1 MNPPADTVERA
12 TIRTCL
18 DETLLVEAAAG
29 TGKTTELV
37 HRIVNLLSEGRA
49 AVDGLVAVTFTEK
62 AAGELKLRLRSELER
77 ARGAKEADPVR
88 SRNLETALEHLEEA
102 HVSTIHGF
110 CAELLSERP
119 VESGIDPRFTTLNES
134 QAKVLYR
141 RAFNSWLQQNLESPP
156 EGLRRS
162 LRRRSLKSEEDEGP
176 VVRLEKAG
184 WELVSW
190 RDFPAPW
197 NREPFARDGR
207 IDELIEQLHAFAAIL
222 ETCANPKRDGFY
234 QDVESAWRTSE
245 SVRSSEAVRP
255 RDYDELEGR
264 LAALASDWKFCSP
277 GRKGYDWNWRSV
289 RLPEVKNAH
298 ASLVERLT
306 EFVQAA
312 DADMAA
318 LLHSEL
324 LRSIALYE
332 ELKRQAGALD
342 FVDLL
347 VRARDLIRD
356 HDNVRHE
363 FQRRFTRILVDEFQ
377 DTDPLQAEILLLLS
391 ADDPAERNWRKVR
404 PAAGKLFA
412 VGDPK
417 QSIYR
422 FRRADVGIYHE
433 VKELLAAR
441 GARNLRLTTSF
452 RALPP
457 IQRMVNNAFAPVMTG
472 DRRTLQAEYIPL
484 VPSRDDV
491 PGQPSIVVLPV
502 PEPYGRNRKVALS
515 AVERSLPD
523 GVGAFVQ
530 WLVEDSG
537 WTVSERAAG
546 VPERRV
552 PLRPRHIALLFRRF
566 EKYGTGDL
574 TRPYVQALE
583 ARGIPHLLV
592 GGRSFH
598 QREEI
603 ETLRA
608 ALAAIEWPDD
618 ELSVFATLRGPLF
631 AVSDAV
637 LLEWR
642 HRFGR
647 LHPHRTPDEGVPE
660 HLAPIREALD
670 ILRELHRRRNY
681 VPAAETL
688 SRLLGETRAHAAF
701 ALRPSGEQA
710 LANVLHVAEL
720 ARRYENSGGISFRG
734 FIEHLEEQAS
744 AGETGEAPI
753 LEEGSDGVR
762 LMTVHKAKGLEFPV
776 VILADIT
783 APAAPRR
790 ASRFVDAERRLCAV
804 RLAQWLP
811 AELLEN
817 EQLEIQR
824 EQSEMIRLAYV
835 GATRARDLL
844 VVPAVGDEPLEER
857 WLGVLNPAIYP
868 GMDRRRISEPHP
880 GCPAFGDDSVL
891 IRPEGEPAWQATVR
905 PGSHVFEAG
914 TPGEYRVVWW
924 DPRTFKTGVTP
935 GFGLRQ
941 RDLISRE
948 VPAAVVQS
956 DLRTYQDWE
965 KAHNDAIARGSR
977 PSLAIRIPTTMDSA
991 ADAEDEAA
999 VDLVRLPRG
1008 AERPGGVRF
1017 GTLVHAVLAA
1027 VPLDGDGSAVT
1038 QAARLQSRILGATP
1052 EETAAAARVV
1062 NEALR
1067 HPLLDR
1073 ARQASALGRCRRET
1087 PVTLAAGDGSLVE
1100 GVLDLAFEEAS
1111 GWTVVDFKTDR
1122 EMEKAI
1128 GLYRRQVLR
1137 YAEMVSRAT
1146 GKPAKAVLMQL

>member
-1 MNPPADTVERA
+1 MNPLADAREREI
-12 TIRTCL
+12 IRTCL

-37 HRIVNLLSEGRA
+37 HRIVNLLAEGRA
-49 AVDGLVAVTFTEK
+49 AVDRVVAVTFTEK

-77 ARGAKEADPVR
+77 ARGADDVDAPR
-88 SRNLETALEHLEEA
+88 SRNLESALEHLEEA

-119 VESGIDPRFTTLNES
+119 VESGVDPRFSTFNES
-134 QAKVLYR
+134 QAKLLYR
-141 RAFNSWLQQNLESPP
+141 RAFNLWLQENLESPP

-162 LRRRSLKSEEDEGP
+162 LRRRSVKSEEDEGP
-176 VVRLEKAG
+176 VARLEKAG

-197 NREPFARDGR
+197 RREPFAREGQ
-207 IDELIEQLHAFAAIL
+207 IDELVEQLHAFAEML
-222 ETCANPKRDGFY
+222 GTCSNRKDGFF
-234 QDVESAWRTSE
+234 QDVEQARRVSE
-245 SVRSSEAVRP
+245 SIRSSEAVRP
-255 RDYDELEGR
+255 RDYDELEAR
-264 LAALASDWKFCSP
+264 FAAIASDWRFCNP
-277 GRKGYDWNWRSV
+277 GRRGTDWNWRSV

-298 ASLVERLT
+298 AALLERLK
-306 EFVQAA
+306 EFVEAA
-312 DADMAA
+312 DAELAA

-324 LRSIALYE
+324 LKSIDLYE

-356 HDNVRHE
+356 HDNVRRD

-391 ADDPAERNWRKVR
+391 SQDPAERNWRSVR

-441 GARNLRLTTSF
+441 GARLVHLTTSF
-452 RALPP
+452 RALPS
-457 IQRMVNNAFAPVMTG
+457 IQRLVNRAFAPVMTG
-472 DRRTLQAEYIPL
+472 DRQTLQAEYIPL
-484 VPSRDDV
+484 VPRRSDI
-491 PGQPSIVVLPV
+491 PGQPSIVALPV
-502 PEPYGRNRKVALS
+502 PEPYGRNRKVALN

-530 WLVEDSG
+530 WLLEESG

-546 VPERRV
+546 MSEQRV
-552 PLRPRHIALLFRRF
+552 ALRPRHISLLFRRF
-566 EKYGTGDL
+566 EKYGTGDV
-574 TRPYVQALE
+574 TRQYVLALE

-598 QREEI
+598 EREEI

-608 ALAAIEWPDD
+608 ALTAIEWPDD

-631 AVSDAV
+631 AVPDAA

-642 HRFGR
+642 HRFAR
-647 LHPHRTPDEGVPE
+647 LNPHRIPGEEIPE
-660 HLAPIREALD
+660 HLTPIRQTLEL
-670 ILRELHRRRNY
+670 LRELHRRRNY

-734 FIEHLEEQAS
+734 FLEHLEDQAS

-776 VILADIT
+776 VVLADIT
-783 APAAPRR
+783 APAVPRR
-790 ASRFVDAERRLCAV
+790 ASRFVDAEQRLCAV

-811 AELLEN
+811 VELLEN
-817 EQLEIQR
+817 EQLELQR
-824 EQSEMIRLAYV
+824 EESEMMRLAYV
-835 GATRARDLL
+835 AATRARDLL
-844 VVPAVGDEPLEER
+844 VVPAVGDAPLDER
-857 WLGVLNPAIYP
+857 WLSVLNPAIYP
-868 GMDRRRISEPHP
+868 VMEKRRVAEPHD
-880 GCPAFGDDSVL
+880 GCPAFGEDSVL
-891 IRPEGEPAWQATVR
+891 LRPEGEPAWQATVR
-905 PGSHVFEAG
+905 PGAHLFEAG
-914 TPGEYRVVWW
+914 TPSEYKVVWW
-924 DPRTFKTGVTP
+924 DPFTLKTGATP

-941 RDLISRE
+941 RDLISRD
-948 VPAAVVQS
+948 VPASTVDS
-956 DLRTYQDWE
+956 DLGNYHAWE
-965 KAHNDAIARGSR
+965 QSRLDSIARGSQ
-977 PSLAIRIPTTMDSA
+977 PSLDVRIPTA
-991 ADAEDEAA
+991 ADSPPEETDAAA
-999 VDLVRLPRG
+999 VKLVRLPRE

-1027 VPLDGDGSAVT
+1027 VPLDGDRSAVALAT
-1038 QAARLQSRILGATP
+1038 RLQSRILGATP
-1052 EETAAAARVV
+1052 EEAGAAAQVV
-1062 NEALR
+1062 IEALK

-1073 ARQASALGRCRRET
+1073 ARRAWAQGRCRRET
-1087 PVTLAAGDGSLVE
+1087 PVTLASGEGSLVE
-1100 GVLDLAFEEAS
+1100 GVLDLAFEEES
-1111 GWTVVDFKTDR
+1111 GWTVIDFKTDR
-1122 EMEKAI
+1122 ELEKAI
-1128 GLYRRQVLR
+1128 GFYRSQVLR
-1137 YAEMVSRAT
+1137 YAEVVARAT
-1146 GKPAKAVLMQL
+1146 GKPATAVLMQL